1 MHTIGLF
8 KSLDSTGSP
17 AASRNPKPR
26 ISLAGLVFLLSLL
39 AGCAN
44 YGTPKNTPI
53 PNPRVAD
60 SYSLRNWAATHRDN
74 DIRLILTFSGGGS
87 RAAAL
92 SYGVMQEL
100 RDTRFD
106 EDGKT
111 VSLLDETDYI
121 SSVSGGSF
129 TSAYYGLFG
138 DGLFENFEDD
148 FLKFN
153 LEKHLFWRTFN
164 PFLLF
169 SRQGRTESAIKYY
182 QKFMFHGAK
191 FADMIHP
198 DRPMIVINASDLGH
212 GIRFSFIQEYF
223 DLLCS
228 ELADYPVADAVAASS
243 AVPVLFN
250 PVVVK
255 NYDTCRGMKL
265 LGTEDLRK
273 AEAFYPEEELPT
285 VISQLMTYGEKDKR
299 KFVHFVD
306 GGITDNLG
314 LRAIIDIMELSGS
327 PANLAENWRAPKHL
341 VVIAVNAAT
350 ERENEMDLSNKTPSS
365 VTVASSVTKLQLSR
379 YNDDSMVLTRQLLE
393 KWAEKLSTPE
403 QPIEIYLVSV
413 DIQNTADPAAL
424 DYLNSI
430 PTSFELDDE
439 QVEKLIMAGRQLMR
453 SDPEFQK
460 LLIALGVH

>member
-1 MHTIGLF
+1 MRTNGL
-8 KSLDSTGSP
+8 STSMRTASDSP
-17 AASRNPKPR
+17 ATRVPR
-26 ISLAGLVFLLSLL
+26 GRIALAGLALLFSFL

-44 YGTPKNTPI
+44 YGTPKNIAI

-60 SYSLRNWAATHRDN
+60 GYSLRNWASSHSDN

-106 EDGKT
+106 EEGKT

-129 TSAYYGLFG
+129 TSAYYGLYG

-148 FLKFN
+148 FLRFN

-169 SRQGRTESAIKYY
+169 SRRGRTESAINYY
-182 QKFMFHGAK
+182 QKFMFHDAK

-198 DRPMIVINASDLGH
+198 DRPMIIINASDLGH

-255 NYDTCRGMKL
+255 NYDTCGGMKL
-265 LGTEDLRK
+265 LGTDDLRK
-273 AEAFYPEEELPT
+273 AEALYPEEELPT
-285 VISQLMTYGEKDKR
+285 VISQLRTYGEKDKR

-314 LRAIIDIMELSGS
+314 LRAIIDIMSLSGS
-327 PANLAENWRAPKHL
+327 PTNLAENWRAPKHM

-365 VTVASSVTKLQLSR
+365 VTVASSVTKLQLTR
-379 YNDDSMVLTRQLLE
+379 YNDDSMLLTRQLLE
-393 KWAEKLSTPE
+393 NWAAKLSTPE
-403 QPIEIYLVSV
+403 HPIETYMVTV
-413 DIQNTADPAAL
+413 DIQDTADPAAL
-424 DYLNSI
+424 EYLNSI

-439 QVEKLIMAGRQLMR
+439 QVKKLIAAGRQLLK
-453 SDPEFQK
+453 SDPEYQK
-460 LLIALGVH
+460 LMGAIGVR

>member
-1 MHTIGLF
+1 MRTNGPS
-8 KSLDSTGSP
+8 KSLHSARDL
-17 AASRNPKPR
+17 AATEVPKRR
-26 ISLAGLVFLLSLL
+26 IALAGLALLFSFL

-44 YGTPKNTPI
+44 YGTPKNTAI
-53 PNPRVAD
+53 PDPRVAD
-60 SYSLRNWAATHRDN
+60 SYSLRNWASSHSDN

-106 EDGKT
+106 EDGRT
-111 VSLLDETDYI
+111 VSLLDEADYI

-129 TSAYYGLFG
+129 TSAYYGLYG
-138 DGLFENFEDD
+138 DGLFDDFEDD
-148 FLKFN
+148 FLRFN

-182 QKFMFHGAK
+182 QKILFHDAR
-191 FADMIHP
+191 FADMIRP
-198 DRPMIVINASDLGH
+198 DGPMIIINASDLGH

-255 NYDTCRGMKL
+255 NYDTCGGMKL

-273 AEAFYPEEELPT
+273 AEKFYPDGDVPT
-285 VISQLMTYGEKDKR
+285 VIAQLRTYGEKDKR
-299 KFVHFVD
+299 KYVHFVD

-314 LRAIIDIMELSGS
+314 LRAIIDIVDLSGS
-327 PANLAENWRAPKHL
+327 PTNLAENWHPPKHL

-350 ERENEMDLSNKTPSS
+350 ERDNEMDLSNKTPSS
-365 VTVASSVTKLQLSR
+365 VTVAGSVTKLQLSR
-379 YNDDSMVLTRQLLE
+379 YDDDSMLLTRQLLE
-393 KWAEKLSTPE
+393 KWAAKLSTPE
-403 QPIEIYLVSV
+403 QPIETYLVSV
-413 DIQNTADPAAL
+413 DIQDTRDPSAL

-439 QVEKLIMAGRQLMR
+439 QVDKLITAGRQLLK
-453 SDPEFQK
+453 SDPEYQK
-460 LLIALGVH
+460 LLSAIGVR